1 MIPDINTILIFVLLA
16 AVVVIAVFVYRLH
29 TKGTPTNLLL
39 PQTLLKA
46 GGIADLV
53 QESVIAAMHK
63 FAEANPASLR
73 DTYFDAQDFYAD
85 LGRLPMTFTNAVT
98 LDGAIK
104 RNGNAPPAAYLT
116 QANGNVSKV

>member
-46 GGIADLV
+46 GGIADTI
-53 QESVIAAMHK
+53 EEKMFAALRK
-63 FAEANPASLR
+63 WSEANPATLR
-73 DTYFDAQDFYAD
+73 DVYFDAQDFYAD
-85 LGRLPMTFTNAVT
+85 LGRLPTTFTNAVT